1 MLSMKMHLIRRPW
14 DLSISHF
21 SLLRSAD
28 LSSTVLYARLCAST
42 KGRDAKGLMISMNLP
57 AIWWG
62 LTHQGKKKH

>member
-28 LSSTVLYARLCAST
+28 LSSTVLS
-42 KGRDAKGLMISMNLP
+42 SMPGSVP
-57 AIWWG
+57 A
-62 LTHQGKKKH
+62 LRAEMQKA

>member
-28 LSSTVLYARLCAST
+28 LSNTVLS
-42 KGRDAKGLMISMNLP
+42 SMPGSVP
-57 AIWWG
+57 ALGTQKTMSSSPWSF
-62 LTHQGKKKH
+62 LLKE